1 MNQATITREEAKTVI
16 WRAHEMLR
24 GRKAIEDYSN
34 AALEVLLWAALFPT
48 TREGVVGYFDA
59 MQSITGEGS
68 WERVQAEI
76 DKECGRLEAE
86 ETSPNSVTPAEIEQ
100 LRSALLPL
108 ARLVTSGAQEDRTI
122 ITEALLQFKE
132 ESIGRKGFLDCS
144 YSLGQFWKEV
154 FQDKKSEDIA
164 CLFPMG
170 VGASIYLAENHQVQT
185 HTANPCQ
192 GRWLKG
198 AIKLLSKEIK
208 SLNPKGGWSTSIACP
223 PWREASNETIN
234 QDPWLAG
241 AELQYPDS
249 IKDAETRKI
258 YSAHMLCTDKTYAL
272 ASPAIGFS
280 RSKDIEFFRQE
291 LIRKNWLD
299 AVLELPSGVHQATN
313 LGGLLLVLSHNR
325 RENDKVAIISGEKLI
340 TNGRSKGVIEWNQE
354 AIEELASLLKEP
366 VESKIC
372 KLVTTSDIEDSGYK
386 LQANRYLKSDGD
398 TAIETYLDKRDTL
411 NLGDIAEIKRPLASL
426 GKKSEEGILLR
437 EATIN
442 DISDFGLIRQGSKA
456 IQIPEAVIAKGRD
469 QLLNEGD
476 VLLSIKGSI
485 GKAAVVGKL
494 EAQTVPGQ
502 AFCVIRLRQNAPLS
516 ATALVQYLRSEIGQ
530 SLFQKGVQGTGVA
543 FLPMGEV
550 KNIPVVIPNEQ
561 ELERSEQ
568 ISEVCTVLS
577 EKLSR
582 LTHELKTIS
591 NQGWLQDLPKANGTK
606 AR

>member
-16 WRAHEMLR
+16 WSACETLR
-24 GRKAIEDYSN
+24 GRIAIEEYSD
-34 AALEVLLWAALFPT
+34 AVLEVLLWAALFPKS
-48 TREGVVGYFDA
+48 REGVIGYFDA
-59 MQSITGEGS
+59 MQSITGDGS

-76 DKECGRLEAE
+76 NNACGRLEAE
-86 ETSPNSVTPAEIEQ
+86 GAISNGVTPAEIEQ
-100 LRSALLPL
+100 LRSALLPV

-122 ITEALLQFKE
+122 ITEALLQYRE
-132 ESIGRKGFLDCS
+132 ESIGRKGFLDCTH
-144 YSLGQFWKEV
+144 SLGQFWKEV
-154 FQDKKSEDIA
+154 CKDKKGEDIA

-170 VGASIYLAENHQVQT
+170 VGASIYLAQNHQVQT
-185 HTANPCQ
+185 HTANLSQ

-198 AIKLLSKEIK
+198 SIKLLNKEIK
-208 SLNPKGGWSTSIACP
+208 LLNPKGGWSTSIACP
-223 PWREASNETIN
+223 PWREANKEIIN

-249 IKDAETRKI
+249 IKDVETRKI

-272 ASPAIGFS
+272 ASPAVGFS
-280 RSKDIEFFRQE
+280 SSKDIELFRQE

-299 AVLELPSGVHQATN
+299 AVLELPSGVHQATS

-340 TNGRSKGVIEWNQE
+340 TKGRSKGIIEWNQE
-354 AIEELASLLKEP
+354 AIKELASLLKEP

-372 KLVTTSDIEDSGYK
+372 KLVTTSDIEDNGYK
-386 LQANRYLKSDGD
+386 LQASRYLKSDDD
-398 TAIETYLDKRDTL
+398 TAIEAYLENRDTL
-411 NLGDIAEIKRPLASL
+411 NLGDIAEIKRPLASI
-426 GKKSEEGILLR
+426 GKKSEGGILLR

-442 DISDFGLIRQGSKA
+442 DISDSGLIRHGSKS
-456 IQIPEAVIAKGRD
+456 IQAPEAVIAKGRD

-485 GKAAVVGKL
+485 GKSAVVGKL
-494 EAQTVPGQ
+494 EEQTVPGQ

-530 SLFQKGVQGTGVA
+530 SLFQKRSQGTGVA
-543 FLPMGEV
+543 FIPMGEI
-550 KNIPVVIPNEQ
+550 KNLPVVIPNEQ

-568 ISEVCTVLS
+568 ISEVCTELS
-577 EKLSR
+577 KKLSR
-582 LTHELKTIS
+582 LTHELETIS
-591 NQGWLQDLPKANGTK
+591 NQGWLQDLPKANGAK